1 MPDIK
6 HSIDSSKKIQGLFK
20 SLQGLNAFTGEPSE
34 FLKLL
39 IRVKRIAVEATWA
52 ALIKIDSAGKPGLIT
67 ASPVIN
73 LKEPPAWLNL
83 VLKNSEKILSTATI
97 NCHFIERLDN
107 GLESYLVSMP
117 LNANEYTHGT
127 EIYLLH
133 VKDKEVLHRRVEI
146 LQALMPYY
154 SYFEGRTREKE
165 YRAKTHRLYTAFD
178 VLMKLNVCEEL
189 LEAAISLCN
198 ELSARWSCSR
208 VSFGLF
214 NGRDVKFKALS
225 NSEKFNKKMSI
236 VRDLVSVMEE
246 SIDQN
251 LEIVYP
257 QQGAGVYVCR
267 QAQRFSKKHGPLSL
281 LSVPIRYNG
290 DLFGVIT
297 LEREETRPFT
307 DNEIQLFRLICD
319 LFAPHLFN
327 LKLKDRLFFV
337 KWADGV
343 KQLSSFLVGAKYTW
357 IKLII
362 IILAGLSIWLSQQK
376 VMYKVESTFSFQT
389 QSARIIAAPF
399 SGKINKMF
407 VENGDKVTKDTP
419 LFQMDITEL
428 ELKLKKLQAEK
439 IQLLKKVTIAL
450 CENKPAEEQIARAE
464 IKATEAESDLIQYS
478 IDNAIALATMTGT
491 VVGTDLKKIQFSVVP
506 FGKTIL
512 ELVET
517 DNLAPLLF
525 VPEDQIVDIKPL
537 QKGELVATGYP
548 DRRIKFEIIS
558 VEKNAVVLAQKNV
571 FKTSARIIDKEQFHW
586 IRGGMEGVA
595 QVDIEQRLMV
605 WVYTRKA
612 INWIRMYFWF

>member
-6 HSIDSSKKIQGLFK
+6 HSIDSGKKVQILFK
-20 SLQGLNAFTGEPSE
+20 SLQGLNSFTGEPSE
-34 FLKLL
+34 FLKQL
-39 IRVKRIAVEATWA
+39 IRVKRLAAEAICA
-52 ALIKIDSAGKPGLIT
+52 ALIKIDPAGRPGLIT
-67 ASPVIN
+67 ASPIIN
-73 LKEPPAWLNL
+73 LKAPPAWLNL
-83 VLKNSEKILSTATI
+83 VLENPEKILKTAII
-97 NCHFIERLDN
+97 NCHFIETLEN

-117 LNANEYTHGT
+117 LNATEYTHAT
-127 EIYLLH
+127 EIYILH
-133 VKDKEVLHRRVEI
+133 VKNKAVLHRRLEL
-146 LQALMPYY
+146 LQALMPFY
-154 SYFEGRTREKE
+154 SYFEGRTREIE

-178 VLMKLNVCEEL
+178 VLMKLNGCDEF

-214 NGRDVKFKALS
+214 NGKDVKFKALS

-267 QAQRFSKKHGPLSL
+267 QAQQFSKTHGPLSL

-290 DLFGVIT
+290 ELFGVIT
-297 LEREETRPFT
+297 LERGENRPFT

-327 LKLKDRLFFV
+327 LKLKDRLFFI

-343 KQLSSFLVGAKYTW
+343 KQLSSLVIGAKYTW

-362 IILAGLSIWLSQQK
+362 IILAGLSIFLSQKQ

-389 QSARIIAAPF
+389 QKARVIAAPF
-399 SGKINKMF
+399 SGKISRMF
-407 VENGDKVTKDTP
+407 VENGDRVIKDTP

-428 ELKLKKLQAEK
+428 ELKLKKLQAQK
-439 IQLLKKVTIAL
+439 IQLLKKVTVAL
-450 CENKPAEEQIARAE
+450 RENKPAEEQIARAE

-491 VVGTDLKKIQFSVVP
+491 VVGNDLKKLQFSVVP

-512 ELVET
+512 ELAET
-517 DNLAPLLF
+517 DNLEPLLF
-525 VPEDQIVDIKPL
+525 VPEDQIADIKPL

-548 DRRIKFEIIS
+548 DRRIQFEIIS

-571 FKTSARIIDKEQFHW
+571 FKTRARIINKQELDW

-595 QVDIEQRLMV
+595 QVDIEPRLMV